1 LLAPAAEFGA
11 GIFGGSRSGV
21 AGAPRH
27 LKIKEVL
34 VECSPAAPASNPA
47 AAESPWRFWLWPNF
61 LSLDAPLVAVLW
73 QVLLTRE
80 LGVHVKSGEPL
91 VLALCVWLVYVADR
105 VLDALRPLKGDWEP
119 ARKSFYRRHL
129 RIAGIAGLCL
139 LSTII
144 PLAYSIL
151 RRSTFDAGLTLAIPV
166 LLYFASIH
174 LSPVRWRARW
184 PRELAVACL
193 FTSGTFL
200 AIWSSNDR
208 NAYSLW
214 APAILF
220 FLLCWA
226 NCSAIETWEWQRN
239 VSSEDSAPS
248 RSTRWAAHYL
258 AIVGI
263 VIACLAAVMGY
274 LALAPIG
281 FAGAALLSGIAL
293 ALLAEWRSHLPMNAL
308 RVSVDLALCTPLL
321 TLVFLPAK

>member
-1 LLAPAAEFGA
+1 VP
-11 GIFGGSRSGV
+11 
-21 AGAPRH
+21 P
-27 LKIKEVL
+27 
-34 VECSPAAPASNPA
+34 SNA
-47 AAESPWRFWLWPNF
+47 TAAESPWRFWLWPNF

-80 LGVHVKSGEPL
+80 LAVHVKPGEPV

-105 VLDALRPLKGDWEP
+105 VLDALRPLIGDWEP

-129 RIAGIAGLCL
+129 RIAAIAGLSL

-144 PLAYSIL
+144 PLAYFIL
-151 RRSTFDAGLTLAIPV
+151 RRSTFYAGLTLAVP
-166 LLYFASIH
+166 LFFYFALIH

-184 PRELAVACL
+184 PRELVVACL

-208 NAYSLW
+208 NSSSLW

-239 VSSEDSAPS
+239 VLSEDSAPS
-248 RSTRWAAHYL
+248 HSTRWAARYL
-258 AIVGI
+258 MVVG
-263 VIACLAAVMGY
+263 VAIACVAVLMGY

-281 FAGAALLSGIAL
+281 FAAAALLSGIAL
-293 ALLAEWRSHLPMNAL
+293 ALLARWRSHLPMSAL
-308 RVSVDLALCTPLL
+308 RVSVDLALCTPVL
-321 TLVFLPAK
+321 TLLFLPAK